1 MFRGLREKLILL
13 ILLSMSKA
21 FGADPEAIAGEYVVQ
36 LKKNVSKKTA
46 LLTLNKGMS
55 VKVKRVIP
63 NSDIVVL
70 KINDNK
76 NQKQTV
82 SRLLQSDVVQIA
94 EPNYIYRTS
103 RLPNDPEIGKLW
115 GLVNSGQADSN
126 KSIGIA
132 GVDIGAE
139 KAWDIQTGNQ
149 DLLISVIDT
158 GVDYNHK
165 DLKGNIWTNEAEAN
179 GTPGVDDDNN
189 GYVDDIHGYDFVN
202 KDGDPMDDHGHGSH
216 CSGTIAAKGDD
227 NQGIVGVAWNAKIM
241 GVKFLSKDGSGSLDD
256 AVEAIKYSTKMGVK
270 IMSNSWGGGGY
281 SEIMKEAIDE
291 ANAKGIVFTAA
302 AGNHSGNN
310 DESPSY
316 PASYNVPNVISV
328 AAVDNRGRLATFS
341 CFGRRTVHVAA
352 PGVNVFSS
360 LPGGYASWS
369 GTSMAT
375 PHVSGVVALLLS
387 QDPTLTPEKVRER
400 LIKTSKPLAGLKGKS
415 ASNGIVDAYMA
426 LTNQMAPPDP
436 NDPANWPNTQAL
448 SISTPHPYSEKYTD
462 TWTVEIPGAK
472 DIALFFDKFDT
483 EARYDKLVLF
493 DRSGKK
499 IGEMTGDLGEAVWSP
514 VVSGDFVQIKFTA
527 DDSVNDYGFELTKVA
542 HR

>member
-21 FGADPEAIAGEYVVQ
+21 FAADPEAIAGEYVVQ